1 MTPTVAVSAIP
12 FGLSLFPLLSCLDCT
27 IARNLSFRL
36 EKKLKRAIVHSG
48 ETVSWGRDMRII
60 TIEVPGNA
68 DAMDIVVALCVAGL
82 LRFEVRPRRHYD
94 GAKMEDAAMRKIA
107 ASIPLRDAMVG
118 ATAKMCPIYFVSG
131 SRIRVAQVGI
141 FLGINCDPEKAARL
155 IRGSQQLMIE
165 YG

>member
-60 TIEVPGNA
+60 TIEVPGSGDAKNRRKHTFARRDGRCDRKNVPYLFCIGLA
-68 DAMDIVVALCVAGL
+68 DTS
-82 LRFEVRPRRHYD
+82 R
-94 GAKMEDAAMRKIA
+94 
-107 ASIPLRDAMVG
+107 ASG
-118 ATAKMCPIYFVSG
+118 YFSWH
-131 SRIRVAQVGI
+131 
-141 FLGINCDPEKAARL
+141 
-155 IRGSQQLMIE
+155 
-165 YG
+165 